1 MSRAVNAL
9 QNFGKSLFGPVL
21 ILPIVGLFI
30 AFGNIFG
37 NGNLAEYLP
46 FLGHPLI
53 QHTGQLIAKSAV
65 SVLANLALVFAVGIP
80 VGLAARDK
88 GYAALIGLVTF
99 IVFINAMNI
108 TLQMQGGLAAAN
120 QMKAAGQS
128 MVLGVQVLEMG
139 VFAGLLTGALSG
151 YVYNKYSGVQ
161 FSGAMAIYSGHCFVA
176 IIMLP
181 VSMVLGVI
189 MSEIWPF
196 AQHGISTL
204 ATAIKGAGPV
214 GVAVYGFLERILVPT
229 GLHHL
234 VYTPFL
240 YTELGGTQEVCGTVY
255 QGARNIYFAE
265 MACPDVKQLS
275 STVVWDAR
283 GISKMFGLPAAALAM
298 YLTAKPER
306 KAAAKAILI
315 PAALTS
321 ILVGVTEPLEFS
333 FLFVAPLLFVVHAV
347 LTGIGMMLFY
357 LLGVH
362 AIGANGIID
371 FILYNLPLGTEKSN
385 WPMYILVGVI
395 MFALY
400 FVIFRFLILRFDM
413 KTPGREDADDE
424 TRLYS
429 KQDYQ
434 AKGNNDGLGEAIIAG
449 LGGRSNIEVVDN
461 CYTRLR
467 VTVKDVATI
476 DEPRLKATGAKAVV
490 KQGNN
495 IQVVY
500 GLHVKKMREAVE
512 AFL

>member
-1 MSRAVNAL
+1 MRYAVNAL
-9 QNFGKSLFGPVL
+9 QNFGKSLYGPVL

-30 AFGNIFG
+30 AFGNVLG
-37 NGNLAEYLP
+37 NGSLAGYLP
-46 FLGHPLI
+46 FLGHPAL

-80 VGLAARDK
+80 IGLAARDK
-88 GYAALIGLVTF
+88 GYAALTGLVTF
-99 IVFINAMNI
+99 IVFINAMNM
-108 TLQMQGGLAAAN
+108 TLQLQGELAPAD
-120 QMKAAGQS
+120 QMRAAGQS

-139 VFAGLLTGALSG
+139 VFAGILTGALSG
-151 YVYNKYSGVQ
+151 WLYNRYSGVQ

-181 VSMVLGVI
+181 VSMVLGVV

-196 AQHGISTL
+196 AQHGISAMAL
-204 ATAIKGAGPV
+204 AIKGAGAL

-240 YTELGGTQEVCGTVY
+240 YTELGGTQDVCGTVY

-265 MACPDVKQLS
+265 MACPSVTQLS
-275 STVVWDAR
+275 PTVVWDAR

-298 YLTAKPER
+298 YMTAKPER
-306 KAAAKAILI
+306 RAAAKAILI

-321 ILVGVTEPLEFS
+321 LLVGVTEPIEFS
-333 FLFVAPLLFVVHAV
+333 FLFIAPLLFVVHAV

-357 LLGVH
+357 LLDVH
-362 AIGANGIID
+362 TIGANGIID
-371 FILYNLPLGTEKSN
+371 FILYNLPLGTTKSN
-385 WPMYILVGVI
+385 WPMYLLVGLMMAV
-395 MFALY
+395 LY
-400 FVIFRFLILRFDM
+400 FTVFRFLILRFNM
-413 KTPGREDADDE
+413 KTPGREDDDQE

-429 KQDYQ
+429 KQEYQ
-434 AKGNNDGLGEAIIAG
+434 AKGTNDGLGEAIIEG
-449 LGGRSNIEVVDN
+449 LGGRANIEVVDN

-467 VTVKDVATI
+467 VTVRDVATI
-476 DEPRLKATGAKAVV
+476 DEPRLKSTGAKAVI

-495 IQVVY
+495 VQVVY

-512 AFL
+512 MFL

>member
-30 AFGNIFG
+30 ACGNIFG
-37 NGNLAEYLP
+37 NGNLADYLP

-53 QHTGQLIAKSAV
+53 QQIGQLIAKSAV

-80 VGLAARDK
+80 VGLASRDK

-99 IVFINAMNI
+99 IVFINAMNVM
-108 TLQMQGGLAAAN
+108 LQFQGVLAPAA
-120 QMKAAGQS
+120 QMKAAGQG

-139 VFAGLLTGALSG
+139 VFAGILTGALSG
-151 YVYNKYSGVQ
+151 YLYDKYSGVQ

-181 VSMVLGVI
+181 VAMILGVI
-189 MSEIWPF
+189 MSELWPF
-196 AQHGISTL
+196 AQQGISAL
-204 ATAIKGAGPV
+204 AMAIKGAGPF
-214 GVAVYGFLERILVPT
+214 GVAVYGFLERFLVPT

-240 YTELGGTQEVCGTVY
+240 YTELGGTADICGTTY

-265 MACPDVKQLS
+265 IACPSVTQLS
-275 STVVWDAR
+275 NTVVWDAR

-298 YLTAKPER
+298 YVTAKPER

-321 ILVGVTEPLEFS
+321 FLVGVTEPIEFA

-347 LTGIGMMLFY
+347 LTGIGMMLFS

-371 FILYNLPLGTEKSN
+371 FVLYNLPLGTEKSN
-385 WPMYILVGVI
+385 WPMYILVGLI

-400 FVIFRFLILRFDM
+400 FFIFRFLIVHFGM
-413 KTPGREDADDE
+413 KTPGREDDEQE

-429 KQDYQ
+429 KQEYQ
-434 AKGNNDGLGEAIIAG
+434 AKGSNAGVGAAIIEG
-449 LGGRSNIEVVDN
+449 LGGRANIDVVDN

-467 VTVKDVATI
+467 VTVIDVAAI
-476 DEPRLKATGAKAVV
+476 DEPQLKATGAKGVI

-495 IQVVY
+495 VQVVY

-512 AFL
+512 MFL

>member
-30 AFGNIFG
+30 ACGNIFG

-46 FLGHPLI
+46 FLGHTII
-53 QHTGQLIAKSAV
+53 QQIGQLIAKSAV

-80 VGLAARDK
+80 VGLASRDK

-99 IVFINAMNI
+99 IVFINAMNVM
-108 TLQMQGGLAAAN
+108 LQFQGALAPAA
-120 QMKAAGQS
+120 QMKAAGQG

-139 VFAGLLTGALSG
+139 VFAGILTGALSG
-151 YVYNKYSGVQ
+151 YLYDKYSGVQ

-181 VSMVLGVI
+181 VAMVLGVV
-189 MSEIWPF
+189 MSELWPF
-196 AQHGISTL
+196 AQHGISAL
-204 ATAIKGAGPV
+204 AMAIKGAGPF

-240 YTELGGTQEVCGTVY
+240 YTELGGTADICGTTY

-265 MACPDVKQLS
+265 IACPSVTQLS

-298 YLTAKPER
+298 YVTAKPER

-321 ILVGVTEPLEFS
+321 FLVGVTEPIEFA

-347 LTGIGMMLFY
+347 LTGIGMMLFS

-371 FILYNLPLGTEKSN
+371 FVLYNLPLGTEKSN
-385 WPMYILVGVI
+385 WPMYILVGLI

-400 FVIFRFLILRFDM
+400 FFIFRFLILHFGM
-413 KTPGREDADDE
+413 KTPGREDDEQE

-429 KQDYQ
+429 KQEYQ
-434 AKGNNDGLGEAIIAG
+434 AKGSNAGVGAAIIEG
-449 LGGRSNIEVVDN
+449 LGGRANIDVVDN

-467 VTVKDVATI
+467 VTVIDVAAI
-476 DEPRLKATGAKAVV
+476 DEPQLKATGAKGVI

-495 IQVVY
+495 VQVVY

-512 AFL
+512 MFL

>member
-30 AFGNIFG
+30 ACGNIFG

-46 FLGHPLI
+46 FLGHTII
-53 QHTGQLIAKSAV
+53 QQIGQLIAKSAV

-80 VGLAARDK
+80 VGLASRDK

-99 IVFINAMNI
+99 IVFINAMNVM
-108 TLQMQGGLAAAN
+108 LQFQGALAPAA
-120 QMKAAGQS
+120 QMKAAGQG

-139 VFAGLLTGALSG
+139 VFAGILTGALSG
-151 YVYNKYSGVQ
+151 YLYDKYSGVQ

-181 VSMVLGVI
+181 VAMVLGVV
-189 MSEIWPF
+189 MSELWPF
-196 AQHGISTL
+196 AQHGISAL
-204 ATAIKGAGPV
+204 AMAIKGAGPF

-240 YTELGGTQEVCGTVY
+240 YTELGGTADICGTTY

-265 MACPDVKQLS
+265 IACPSVTQLS

-298 YLTAKPER
+298 YVTAKPER

-321 ILVGVTEPLEFS
+321 FLVGVTEPIEFA

-347 LTGIGMMLFY
+347 LTGIGMMLFS

-371 FILYNLPLGTEKSN
+371 FVLYNLPLGTEKSN
-385 WPMYILVGVI
+385 WPIYILVGLI

-400 FVIFRFLILRFDM
+400 FFIFRFLILHFRM
-413 KTPGREDADDE
+413 KTPGREDDEQE

-429 KQDYQ
+429 KQEYQ
-434 AKGNNDGLGEAIIAG
+434 AKGSNAGVGAAIIEG
-449 LGGRSNIEVVDN
+449 LGGRANIDVVDN

-467 VTVKDVATI
+467 VTVIDVAAI
-476 DEPRLKATGAKAVV
+476 DEPQLKATGAKGVI

-495 IQVVY
+495 VQVVY

-512 AFL
+512 MFL